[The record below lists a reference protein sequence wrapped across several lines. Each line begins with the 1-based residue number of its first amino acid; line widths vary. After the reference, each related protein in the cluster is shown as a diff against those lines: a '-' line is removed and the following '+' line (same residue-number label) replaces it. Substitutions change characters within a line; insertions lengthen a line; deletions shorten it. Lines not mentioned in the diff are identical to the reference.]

1 MTQQG
6 NFDKSNTRS
15 NFDDGS
21 EESGLVRMNL
31 NVIPG
36 VPDKLRELAGGRF
49 KMGSW
54 LSELIE
60 QMYANRGQAE
70 QVQSMELEGLRL
82 LMMGMAGQLA
92 SVRGEVAHLQATVA
106 ALIAKG

>member
-1 MTQQG
+1 MMQG
-6 NFDKSNTRS
+6 NLDDEKNRS
-15 NFDDGS
+15 NFDQNS
-21 EESGLVRMNL
+21 ENNLVRMNL
-31 NVIPG
+31 NVNPG
-36 VPDKLRELAGGRF
+36 VPEKLRELSGGRF

-70 QVQSMELEGLRL
+70 TVQSVEVEGLRL
-82 LMMGMAGQLA
+82 LIMGMAGQLA